1 LTDLKDQLQKTLGD
15 NYRVERELP
24 GGGMSRVF
32 VAQDVALGRAIV
44 IKVLHPDLSAELSL
58 ERFRREIRVGANLQH
73 PHIVP
78 LLAAGET
85 FGLPYFTMPYI
96 EGRSLRVELQQAGE
110 YPVPK
115 AVLLLR
121 EVASALAYSHAHGV
135 IHRDVKPE
143 NVLISAGV
151 AMVTD
156 FGVAKAL
163 DASTVGKRDRL
174 TSAGIVLGTPAYMA
188 PEQITADGPADGRT
202 DIYAFGLLAY
212 ELLTGSHPFAGRSMQ
227 SLLAAQ
233 MTAAPEPIG
242 RRRPGMPPS
251 LAALVMRCL
260 EKRPAD
266 RPQNASEIVE
276 SLEKVIASESDVKP
290 GHGRRTVAAWMAAAA
305 VIIGALSVLGTYVLR
320 TRPSG
325 APAAPAQSKAI
336 AVMPFVNLTSS
347 SGDEYF
353 SDGMTEELIDALS
366 RLPGL
371 RVAARSSVVAVKRSN
386 LAPREIARE
395 LGVTSLVEGTV
406 RRSGNRLRISAQLVD
421 PLTGYSL
428 WAEHYD
434 RDARDVF
441 AIQDEITRAIV
452 SNLRL
457 QLSGGTASLVEPS
470 TENVEAHNLFLQGR
484 FFQNKRT
491 GPDIERAI
499 SLFSQAIRLDSTYA
513 RAYAALSAAYNLL
526 SAYANVDRNALY
538 PKAFAAARR
547 ALALD
552 STLADAHAALG
563 VTALQFGWDQKVA
576 EHEFRRSIALDST
589 YPQARIWYAQ
599 QFDFLGQPDSAI
611 AQVRVALRAEPLSL
625 IVNTMT
631 GVAFYNARRF
641 KEAEAAERKALDLDS
656 TFVRSHR
663 DLGWAL
669 LAQRRFAEAD
679 REFAT
684 ARRLMGDTPGPETA
698 YLYAVSGRRAEAEAM
713 ARSLEAADSTGRLSR
728 KPRYGW
734 ETALPLEM
742 AMVQGVLGNRDRAF
756 YWLDRA
762 YTERLLPIYLRT
774 SPQFDS
780 LRGDPRFEAFIQ
792 RVAAGRLGPSE

>member
-1 LTDLKDQLQKTLGD
+1 
-15 NYRVERELP
+15 
-24 GGGMSRVF
+24 MSRVF
-32 VAQDVALGRAIV
+32 VAQDTALGRAIV
-44 IKVLHPDLSAELSL
+44 VKVLHPDLSADLSL

-78 LLAAGET
+78 LLAAGEA

-96 EGRSLRVELQQAGE
+96 EGSSLRVELQQAGE
-110 YPVPK
+110 FPVRK

-135 IHRDVKPE
+135 IHRDIKPE

-163 DASTVGKRDRL
+163 DASTAGKRDGL
-174 TSAGIVLGTPAYMA
+174 TSAGLVLGTPAYMA
-188 PEQITADGPADGRT
+188 PEQIMADGSADSRT

-212 ELLTGSHPFAGRSMQ
+212 ELLTGSHPFAGRSGP

-233 MTAAPEPIG
+233 ITAAPEPID
-242 RRRPGMPPS
+242 RRRPRIPPS

-266 RPQNASEIVE
+266 RPQSASEIVE
-276 SLEKVIASESDVKP
+276 ALEKVIATESDVRP
-290 GHGRRTVAAWMAAAA
+290 GHRSRKLAWIAAATVA
-305 VIIGALSVLGTYVLR
+305 IGALSLLGTYVIR
-320 TRPSG
+320 NRG
-325 APAAPAQSKAI
+325 RVAPAAPAQSKAI
-336 AVMPFVNLTSS
+336 AVMPFVNLSSS

-386 LAPREIARE
+386 LSPREIARQ

-406 RRSGNRLRISAQLVD
+406 RRAGNRLRISAQLVD

-428 WAEHYD
+428 WAERYD

-441 AIQDEITRAIV
+441 AIQDEISRAIV
-452 SNLRL
+452 GNLRL
-457 QLSGGTASLVEPS
+457 RLSGQTASLVEPP
-470 TENVEAHNLFLQGR
+470 TENIEAHNLFLQGR

-513 RAYAALSAAYNLL
+513 RAYAALSIAYNLL
-526 SAYANVDRNALY
+526 SAYASVNSDVIY
-538 PKAFAAARR
+538 PKALVAARR

-552 STLADAHAALG
+552 STLAEAHAALG
-563 VTALQFGWDQKVA
+563 VTELRFAWDEKA
-576 EHEFRRSIALDST
+576 GEREFRRAIELDST
-589 YPQARIWYAQ
+589 YSQARSWYAQ
-599 QFDFLGQPDSAI
+599 LLDLLGQPDSAI
-611 AQVRVALRAEPLSL
+611 AEMREALRNEPLSL

-631 GVAFYNARRF
+631 GVAFYQARRF
-641 KEAEAAERKALDLDS
+641 REAEAAERKALDLDT
-656 TFVRSHR
+656 TFVRAHR

-669 LAQRRFAEAD
+669 LAQRRFAEAE

-684 ARRLMGDTPGPETA
+684 SRRLIGDTPGPETA
-698 YLYAVSGRRAEAEAM
+698 YLYAVSGRRVEAEAM
-713 ARSLEAADSTGRLSR
+713 VRSLEAAANAGQLSR

-742 AMVQGVLGNRDRAF
+742 AMVEGVLGNRDRAF

-780 LRGDPRFEAFIQ
+780 LRADPRFEVFVQ
-792 RVAAGRLGPSE
+792 RVAAGRSNTAE